1 MAGGNLNETSSNIVI
16 ENDDEGV
23 KSNFDDAR
31 KFNSNSKNPINIKS
45 GVRFKQLNKPRN

>member
-1 MAGGNLNETSSNIVI
+1 MAGGNLNGASSNIVI

-31 KFNSNSKNPINIKS
+31 KLNSNSNPFRKS
-45 GVRFKQLNKPRN
+45 GSWVPKF